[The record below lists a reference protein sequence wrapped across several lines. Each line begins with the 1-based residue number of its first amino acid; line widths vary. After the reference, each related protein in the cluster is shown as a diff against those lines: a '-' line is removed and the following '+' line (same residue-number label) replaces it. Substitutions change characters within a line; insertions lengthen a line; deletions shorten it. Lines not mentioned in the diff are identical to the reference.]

1 MSARTIEPPTSAA
14 ARPPRQVA
22 VIDIGTSSV
31 RMAVAE
37 INASGQVR
45 QLETLAQAVNLGK
58 DAFIRGAISKAT
70 IEDCVRVLKSYRRIL
85 KEYQIENP
93 AQVRVVAT
101 SAVREATNRLA
112 FVDRIYIATGF
123 QVEPL
128 DEAEVIRITFLGVQ
142 PFLLSDP
149 ALASRRG
156 PWSPKSAAAAPSCCW
171 SRAATSVYSHTY
183 RLGSLRLRETLEALR
198 APTLKVRNIMETHIH
213 RTVAEIAEH
222 VSRDGP
228 IELIAMGGDVRFA
241 VRQLQPEWDG
251 HSLARLPLKG
261 LEDFTNKILGQ
272 SEDKLVRKYRL
283 SYPEAETLG
292 PALLAYVLLAKEL
305 QLTSVLVTQRQPPR
319 RPAEGNGRQRRLV
332 SKEFSKQIIRSAM
345 DLGRK
350 FDFDEPHA
358 VHVAQLCSTLF
369 QQLREEHQLPPR
381 YEVDPARGGAA
392 ARDRPVRQQPQLP
405 QALAVSDSQQR
416 AVRPGQEGPA
426 AGGAGGP
433 LSPPGLAA
441 ADARRLRHARPRRAG
456 GRGQDGRDPARSPT
470 PWTNRAAS
478 GSTKCNVER
487 EGDRLV
493 ISIPLVEDLSLE
505 KLALKQSGAPVRR
518 DLRHA
523 GAAADGAGVGW
534 VKLAAVSWPGR
545 HVPRAPTHRDRGP
558 APRGSASRSSLDPPY
573 AAKPVCVH

>member
-1 MSARTIEPPTSAA
+1 MSSRTLETAIAASAA
-14 ARPPRQVA
+14 PVRQVA

-37 INASGQVR
+37 ISATGHVR

-58 DAFIRGAISKAT
+58 DTFIRGAISKAT
-70 IEDCVRVLKSYRRIL
+70 IEECVQVLKSYRRVL

-128 DEAEVIRITFLGVQ
+128 DESEVIRITFLGVQ

-149 ALASRRG
+149 TLAN
-156 PWSPKSAAAAPSCCW
+156 
-171 SRAATSVYSHTY
+171 SRALVTEVGGGSTELLLVKGSDVVYSHTY

-228 IELIAMGGDVRFA
+228 LEMIAMGGDVRFA

-251 HSLARLPLKG
+251 RSLARLPVKG
-261 LEDFTNKILGQ
+261 LEDFTNKMLGQ
-272 SEDKLVRKYRL
+272 SEDRIVRKYKL

-305 QLTSVLVTQRQPPR
+305 QLTSVLVSNVNLRDGLLTEM
-319 RPAEGNGRQRRLV
+319 AESDAG

-350 FDFDEPHA
+350 FGYDESHA
-358 VHVAQLCSTLF
+358 AHVAQLCSTLF
-369 QQLREEHQLPPR
+369 QQLREEHQLSPR
-381 YEVDPARGGAA
+381 YEVILHVAA
-392 ARDRPVRQQPQLP
+392 L
-405 QALAVSDSQQR
+405 LHEIGLFVSNRSYHKHSLYLIRNSELFGLGKKD
-416 AVRPGQEGPA
+416 
-426 AGGAGGP
+426 
-433 LSPPGLAA
+433 LLLAA
-441 ADARRLRHARPRRAG
+441 LVARYHRRASPQPTHEGYATLDRDERVAVAKMAAILRVADAL
-456 GRGQDGRDPARSPT
+456 DESRSQ
-470 PWTNRAAS
+470 RIHQL
-478 GSTKCNVER
+478 NVER

-493 ISIPLVEDLSLE
+493 ISVPLVEDLSLE
-505 KLALKQSGAPVRR
+505 NLAMKQTGLLFEETFGMPVL
-518 DLRHA
+518 LRMA
-523 GAAADGAGVGW
+523 QG
-534 VKLAAVSWPGR
+534 
-545 HVPRAPTHRDRGP
+545 
-558 APRGSASRSSLDPPY
+558 
-573 AAKPVCVH
+573 

>member
-1 MSARTIEPPTSAA
+1 MPLPASPA
-14 ARPPRQVA
+14 RQVA
-22 VIDIGTSSV
+22 VIDIGTASV

-37 INASGQVR
+37 IAADGEVR
-45 QLETLAQAVNLGK
+45 QLETLTQAVNLGK
-58 DAFIRGAISKAT
+58 DAFIRGAISKST

-101 SAVREATNRLA
+101 SAVREASNRLS

-123 QVEPL
+123 QVDPI

-149 ALASRRG
+149 ALAQARCVVTEVGGGSTEVLMVKAG
-156 PWSPKSAAAAPSCCW
+156 D
-171 SRAATSVYSHTY
+171 VGYSHTY

-213 RTVAEIAEH
+213 RTVQEIAEH

-251 HSLARLPLKG
+251 HSLARLPRKA

-272 SEDKLVRKYRL
+272 SEDKLVRKFRL

-305 QLTSVLVTQRQPPR
+305 QLSTVLVTNVNLRDGLLTEM
-319 RPAEGNGRQRRLV
+319 AKSDSW

-350 FDFDEPHA
+350 FEYDEAHA
-358 VHVAQLCSTLF
+358 QHVAQLCSKLF
-369 QQLREEHQLPPR
+369 HQLREEHQLPPR
-381 YEVDPARGGAA
+381 MEVVLQVAALLHEIGLFISSRSYHKHSLYLIRNSELFGLGKKDLLLAALVARYHRRASPQPTHEGYAA
-392 ARDRPVRQQPQLP
+392 LDRDERV
-405 QALAVSDSQQR
+405 AISKM
-416 AVRPGQEGPA
+416 A
-426 AGGAGGP
+426 AI
-433 LSPPGLAA
+433 LRA
-441 ADARRLRHARPRRAG
+441 ADAL
-456 GRGQDGRDPARSPT
+456 DESRSQ
-470 PWTNRAAS
+470 RIHEVQCA
-478 GSTKCNVER
+478 R

-505 KLALKQSGAPVRR
+505 TLALKQSGSLFEETFGMPVL
-518 DLRHA
+518 LRMA
-523 GAAADGAGVGW
+523 
-534 VKLAAVSWPGR
+534 
-545 HVPRAPTHRDRGP
+545 RG
-558 APRGSASRSSLDPPY
+558 
-573 AAKPVCVH
+573 